1 MKSKCL
7 LLILTLHVEDNG
19 IIMPWFLHGR
29 IFFMSKGIQ
38 EEGAGFS
45 FNTMT
50 NQKQNNKQKAS
61 QGLRGPP
68 ADQYISTH
76 IFWYNHSI

>member
-19 IIMPWFLHGR
+19 ILMPWFLLER
-29 IFFMSKGIQ
+29 IFFMSKGLQ
-38 EEGAGFS
+38 EEGVGYS
-45 FNTMT
+45 FNTVT
-50 NQKQNNKQKAS
+50 NKNQNNKAS
-61 QGLRGPP
+61 QGLRGPS

-76 IFWYNHSI
+76 LFWYNSI